1 MMLPI
6 AIETEPPPLQLIY
19 TLALSTSQEHRATVW
34 EESHTTGQEVEEGG
48 LDSQV
53 RGQGVLLTPFL

>member
-19 TLALSTSQEHRATVW
+19 TLALST
-34 EESHTTGQEVEEGG
+34 SHTTGQEVEEGG